1 MSNKVYVAGVGMTKF
16 IKPRDTYGYEE
27 LGLEASVK
35 ALVDAGV
42 NYDQVERAVTGYVYG
57 DSTCGQRVVYQLG
70 LTGIPVYNVNNNCS
84 TGSTAL
90 AMGRDLIRTGL
101 ADVVLCVG
109 FEKMER
115 GSLGAKYTDRTN
127 PLDRMT
133 TRMYETQ
140 EMGKGPFACQFFS
153 NAATEYLK
161 ENNGNFD
168 SVYKIG
174 EINHRHSVNNPYSQ
188 FQDVYTFD
196 QIKNSPVVH
205 DCSTKLTCCPTSDG
219 AGAAVLV
226 SEKYLKAHPELKEQA
241 IEIAAQSLM
250 TDVNNLF
257 SGKAIDLVGDGMTRR
272 AVQHVYRTAGISAN
286 DVQVVELH
294 DCFAANELVV
304 LDALGLCKPGTAH
317 ELVTSGNI
325 TYGGKYVVNPSGGLI
340 SKGHPLGATG
350 LAQCAELVWHLRGW
364 ATNRAVPHTRYCL
377 QHNLGLGGAVVVTL
391 YKRADGKEAPT
402 NVADSKNDGRA
413 RLGYNPAVEV
423 RHLTQEQFDA
433 AVSRACSD
441 RYSYKGNRLAP
452 ANASSKI

>member
-27 LGLEASVK
+27 LGLEAAVK

-42 NYDQVERAVTGYVYG
+42 NYDEVDRAVAGYVYG
-57 DSTCGQRVVYQLG
+57 DSTSGQRVIYQLG

-90 AMGRDLIRTGL
+90 AMGRDLIRSGL

-115 GSLGAKYTDRTN
+115 GSLGSKFGDRTN
-127 PLDRMT
+127 PLDRLSMK
-133 TRMYETQ
+133 MFETN
-140 EMGKGPFACQFFS
+140 EPSKASVACQFFA
-153 NAATEYLK
+153 NAASEYLEK
-161 ENNGNFD
+161 NNGNSD
-168 SVYKIG
+168 SVARIAQ
-174 EINHRHSVNNPYSQ
+174 INHAHSANNPYSQ
-188 FQDVYTFD
+188 FQDVYTLE

-205 DCSTKLTCCPTSDG
+205 TVSTKLTCCPTSDG
-219 AGAAVLV
+219 AGAAVLI
-226 SEKYLKAHPELKEQA
+226 SEKYLKAHPGLQSQA
-241 IEIAAQSLM
+241 IEIVAQSLK
-250 TDVNNLF
+250 TDVHNVF
-257 SGKAIDLVGDGMTRR
+257 DGSSISLVGDGMTRE
-272 AVQHVYRTAGISAN
+272 AVKEVYDAAKITPN

-304 LDALGLCKPGTAH
+304 LDALGLSKPGKSC
-317 ELVTSGNI
+317 ELVDNGDI

-350 LAQCAELVWHLRGW
+350 LAQCAELCWHLRGW
-364 ATNRAVPHTRYCL
+364 TTNRAVPHTRYAL

-391 YKRADGKEAPT
+391 YKRADGKEAPV
-402 NVADSKNDGRA
+402 NPAVKNDGRA

-423 RHLTQEQFDA
+423 RHLTQQQFDA
-433 AVSRACSD
+433 AASRKASD
-441 RYSYKGNRLAP
+441 KFSYEGNRLAP
-452 ANASSKI
+452 SHASAKL